1 MSLLIAIK
9 SPEGIVICSD
19 SRLSVSQP
27 NGTPLPDTAFF
38 DSGTKVWVLSP
49 PNHTVSVGF
58 VGQAASGVRSVGSL
72 LREYGEAVGV
82 RKTVEEIARDL
93 HGKLRPMGL
102 GNIALTVA
110 GFDTTNFY
118 GRMFQINLPGELKEL
133 YPQASW
139 GVATGGKDDLARL
152 VIGAIKPTLELMPL
166 GASIDLCKW
175 LIGLTTESQKYSL
188 GVASVGGGPQV
199 AVLEKGRPARLFD
212 PKN

>member
-1 MSLLIAIK
+1 MSLLIAVK
-9 SPEGIVICSD
+9 TPEAIVICSD
-19 SRLSVSQP
+19 SRLSVSQA

-38 DSGTKVWVLSP
+38 DSGVKVFILSP
-49 PNHTVSVGF
+49 PNNFCAVGF

-110 GFDTTNFY
+110 GFDESNFY
-118 GRMFQINLPGELKEL
+118 GRMFQVSLPGEVKEL

-139 GVATGGKDDLARL
+139 GIATGGKDELARL
-152 VIGAIKPTLELMPL
+152 IIGVVKPTLELFPL
-166 GASIDLCKW
+166 GASCDLAAF
-175 LIGLTTESQKYSL
+175 LIRQTIEAQKYSL
-188 GVASVGGGPQV
+188 GIASVGGDVQT
-199 AVLEKGRPARLFD
+199 AVLVRARPARLFD
-212 PKN
+212 SRT